1 MEVEQKKIL
10 VTGASGGIG
19 RAICL
24 AAAKKG
30 YYVIAHYNRG
40 KEKAEET
47 LRLIKD
53 DGGKGEL
60 IQFDVLDRDG
70 CKKNMEDILSV
81 HGAPWGVISNAGINR
96 DQTFA
101 GLEGQ
106 DWDSV
111 VHTSLDGFYNV
122 LQPLTLAMCRKKK
135 GRIIAISS
143 VSGITGNRGQ
153 TNYSAAKA
161 GLIGACKALAVEL
174 ASRNITVNAVAP
186 GLIETEM
193 LKDAPVETLLASVP
207 MKRMGKPED
216 VANLVTFLLSEEAG
230 YITRQVISVN
240 GGII

>member
-1 MEVEQKKIL
+1 MEDEQKKIL

-47 LRLIKD
+47 LRLINAE
-53 DGGKGEL
+53 GGKGEL
-60 IQFDVLDRDG
+60 IQFDVLDRED
-70 CKKNMEDILSV
+70 CRKKMDALLLS
-81 HGAPWGVISNAGINR
+81 HGAPWGIVSNAGINK

-101 GLEGQ
+101 GMEGD

-122 LQPLTLAMCRKKK
+122 VQPLTLAMCRKKK
-135 GRIIAISS
+135 GRIVAISS

-174 ASRNITVNAVAP
+174 ASRSITVNAVAP
-186 GLIETEM
+186 GLIATEM
-193 LKDAPVETLLASVP
+193 LKDAPVESLLASVP
-207 MKRMGKPED
+207 MKRMGSPEE
-216 VANLVTFLLSEEAG
+216 VASLVMFLLSEESG